1 MFENLTKEEACRIE
15 ILLIALFNTQNPD
28 FGYNISP
35 GGDLGFTGCHLSEEA
50 KQKLSES
57 HIGKFAGENN
67 PMYGIS
73 PKERMDEETYIE
85 WKQKVINFNKSEE
98 SRKRRREKNLGKKY
112 SDEINKKK
120 GRKGSEHP
128 MYGKHHTE
136 ETKEKIRQGNLG
148 KKESEETRQKKKAA
162 MTGDT
167 LEKMKLNQ
175 PNRIPVMY
183 VKTGQIFNSISEAS
197 RQLGISYKII
207 RKCLNGTYTH
217 YNFIK
222 INKED
227 ILNGVNDTCV

>member
-1 MFENLTKEEACRIE
+1 
-15 ILLIALFNTQNPD
+15 
-28 FGYNISP
+28 
-35 GGDLGFTGCHLSEEA
+35 
-50 KQKLSES
+50 
-57 HIGKFAGENN
+57 
-67 PMYGIS
+67 
-73 PKERMDEETYIE
+73 
-85 WKQKVINFNKSEE
+85 
-98 SRKRRREKNLGKKY
+98 
-112 SDEINKKK
+112 
-120 GRKGSEHP
+120 
-128 MYGKHHTE
+128 
-136 ETKEKIRQGNLG
+136 
-148 KKESEETRQKKKAA
+148 

-207 RKCLNGTYTH
+207 RKCLNGTYTQ